1 MVTSSLSLSISFRCS
16 WSLWHPITVLMV
28 FWQDSCCQAMI
39 LVLIDC
45 CDVTTSR
52 SKSMYSGEET
62 SVESSLTK
70 LSNYSSSAKS
80 VNWTSSWLFWNPHFL
95 KQLSIVS
102 SETSPRANLSKR
114 LLLKRQRLGLC
125 LLLLHYHWFSKS
137 RTSKVSYDTWV
148 WNFWWSLHL
157 TVGAWKSCFLA
168 KTRPWCWNITRLNF
182 QDGTVRYP

>member
-16 WSLWHPITVLMV
+16 WSLWHPVTVLMV

-52 SKSMYSGEET
+52 SKSMYSGEEI

-102 SETSPRANLSKR
+102 SETSPRADFIQEIAFETSASWIMSVVFTLSLILEITNFKSF
-114 LLLKRQRLGLC
+114 LW
-125 LLLLHYHWFSKS
+125 YFSW
-137 RTSKVSYDTWV
+137 Y
-148 WNFWWSLHL
+148 LHL
-157 TVGAWKSCFLA
+157 TLGPWKSCFLI
-168 KTRPWCWNITRLNF
+168 KTRLWCWNITRLNF